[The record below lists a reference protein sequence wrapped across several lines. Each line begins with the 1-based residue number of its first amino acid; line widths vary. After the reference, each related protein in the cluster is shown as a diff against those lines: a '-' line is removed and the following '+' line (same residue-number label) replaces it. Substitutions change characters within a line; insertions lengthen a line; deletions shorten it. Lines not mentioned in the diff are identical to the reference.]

1 MIMNCTATISER
13 LAWRTRIFISF
24 FSLVCIL
31 RASAA
36 TWQSSVSAGPP
47 GPFPPPRPLVAT
59 YRFGWGGFT
68 AASAEA
74 HFSGKPP
81 DRFELSGSGHTTGVV
96 RALWRMDVIH
106 HAVADADKLR
116 PIEMEQTEVIRSK
129 KVVTK
134 LMFTSDGVTRIRSET
149 KRGVAAAPT
158 TKQLNIPNLFDLHSA
173 LLYVRSQN
181 LRDHSVYRLLVFPAS
196 SSYLATITV
205 TGREKISIAAGSF
218 DAIKCDLQLNKI
230 GKNGELQ
237 PHKKFRHGTIWISD
251 DNDRIL
257 LRIEAQIFVGTVF
270 GELQSVH
277 FEGEKK

>member
-1 MIMNCTATISER
+1 MNCTAMIR
-13 LAWRTRIFISF
+13 GRVLRPARILVSLL
-24 FSLVCIL
+24 SLVCIV

-36 TWQSSVSAGPP
+36 ETWQSSVSAVAP
-47 GPFPPPRPLVAT
+47 GPFPPLRPLVVT

-74 HFSGKPP
+74 HFLRKAP
-81 DRFELSGSGHTTGVV
+81 DRFELSGTGHTTGVV
-96 RALWRMDVIH
+96 RALWRMDVTH
-106 HAVADADKLR
+106 HAVADANKLR
-116 PIEMEQTEVIRSK
+116 PIEMEQTEIIRSK

-134 LMFTSDGVTRIRSET
+134 LTFNSVGVTRVRSET
-149 KRGVAAAPT
+149 KRDVTVGPT
-158 TKQLNIPNLFDLHSA
+158 TKQLNVPNLFDLHSA

-205 TGREKISIAAGSF
+205 TGREKISVAAGSF
-218 DAIKCDLQLNKI
+218 NAIKCDLQLNKI

-237 PHKKFRHGTIWISD
+237 PFKKFRRGTIWISD

-257 LRIEAQIFVGTVF
+257 LRVEAQIFVGTVF

-277 FEGEKK
+277 FEG